1 MEFNIRQ
8 LEYQDYNTLVK
19 WWSDWGLYSPNR
31 DFLPE
36 EGLGGLIVTDGD
48 IPVCAGFIYNTNSS
62 VAWIDWIVS
71 NKEYKVKGKR
81 KEAILLLIDSLTN
94 ICKNTSHKYIF
105 SNNNNKFLI
114 NYFIESGYI
123 VGCKNSVELIKKF

>member
-8 LEYQDYNTLVK
+8 LEYQDYNTLVE
-19 WWSDWGLYSPNR
+19 WWSDWGLDSPDR

-36 EGLGGLIVTDGD
+36 DGIGGLIITDGD
-48 IPVCAGFIYNTNSS
+48 IPVCAGFIYNTNSK

-71 NKEYKVKGKR
+71 NKQYRVKGKR

-94 ICKNTSHKYIF
+94 ICKSTSHKYIF
-105 SNNNNKFLI
+105 SNNNNRFLVD
-114 NYFIESGYI
+114 YFVENGYI

>member
-8 LEYQDYNTLVK
+8 LEYQDYNTLVE
-19 WWSDWGLYSPNR
+19 WWSDWGLDSPDR

-36 EGLGGLIVTDGD
+36 DGIGGLIITDGD
-48 IPVCAGFIYNTNSS
+48 IPVCAGFIYNTNSK
-62 VAWIDWIVS
+62 VAWVDWIVS
-71 NKEYKVKGKR
+71 NKQYRVKGKR

-94 ICKNTSHKYIF
+94 ICKNTAHKYIF
-105 SNNNNKFLI
+105 SNNNNRFLVD
-114 NYFIESGYI
+114 YFVENGYI